1 MDMDD
6 DTDEYVPTA
15 SNTNSY
21 RATTTTY
28 PNFMSN
34 PPQIPMPAALLN
46 SLLDVD
52 ERMYVAPSTSGE
64 SKLAKMSEDELLKM
78 IPDEAVEPTNIEP
91 EVSPKKS
98 KWDIQ
103 CPPPPGLED
112 DFPA

>member
-1 MDMDD
+1 MDVDD

-15 SNTNSY
+15 TTTSSSY
-21 RATTTTY
+21 RASAPTY

-34 PPQIPMPAALLN
+34 PPQIPMPTALLN

-52 ERMYVAPSTSGE
+52 ERMFVAPSTSGE

-78 IPDEAVEPTNIEP
+78 IPDEEKIEP
-91 EVSPKKS
+91 EVSAKKT